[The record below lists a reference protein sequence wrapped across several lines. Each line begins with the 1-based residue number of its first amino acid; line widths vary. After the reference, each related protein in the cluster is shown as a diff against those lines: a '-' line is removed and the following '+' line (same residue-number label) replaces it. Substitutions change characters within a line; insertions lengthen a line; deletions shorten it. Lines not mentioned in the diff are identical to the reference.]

1 MPVKDGI
8 SNEDAAQY
16 LVNPVTGTCSS
27 ACHTTCSEWS
37 SSHVSAFL
45 MVITRL
51 WNVFT
56 ALGFLEDLKIPKGK
70 YLLQNAA
77 NR

>member
-1 MPVKDGI
+1 LPENG
-8 SNEDAAQY
+8 EFWWYQEA
-16 LVNPVTGTCSS
+16 LVQHNADSLSILAP
-27 ACHTTCSEWS
+27 A
-37 SSHVSAFL
+37 
-45 MVITRL
+45 
-51 WNVFT
+51 